1 MNYLSAEN
9 ISKSFTEKELFSNL
23 SFGINKGDK
32 VAMIAGNGA
41 GKTTLLK
48 VLAGKEFPDSGK
60 VVMRNGIKV
69 GFLEQ
74 DPDFNQA
81 VSINQFI
88 ERSHSEVFTIIRDYK
103 KALEAQS
110 ENYTDET
117 HAIFET
123 ASTRMDQYHAWDY
136 ERKITELLTRFSIT
150 DLEQTIDT
158 LSGGQKKRLALALT
172 LLDSPDV
179 LLLDEPT
186 NHLDIEMIEWLEKY
200 LTQSNM
206 TLLVVTHDRY
216 FLDQVCNRIMEM
228 ESGKLFF
235 YHGNYSYFLEKRAE
249 REEVEKAGI
258 NKARQLMKKE
268 LEWLRRMPKARTT
281 KSKARIDSF
290 DEIRD
295 KATGKK
301 IQQNINLEIK
311 MTRVGGKIL
320 EVEKVSKSYG
330 DLKILEHFEYIF
342 KKGERIGIIGKNGA
356 GKTSFLNILTGKERA
371 DSGKVTRGETT
382 VFGFYTQEGLK
393 VNENKKV
400 IDVVKDIA
408 EVIITGNGS
417 TLTASQFLHHFL
429 FTAELQHTLVSKL
442 SGGEKRRL
450 LLLTVLIRNPN
461 FLIMDEPTNDLDIA
475 TLNKLEDFLTDFGG
489 CLILVS
495 HDRYFLDK
503 LVDHLFI
510 FEGNGVIRD
519 FYGTYSEYKLSNEI
533 LLKQQNRL
541 SVPKSK
547 SVKGDKDKSVIRE
560 KTKLT
565 FKEKLEMEQLE
576 KEINVLE
583 NEKSNLERTIIS
595 GDKNYE
601 ELETISHRISDTIKE
616 IEIKTNRWMELAS
629 FTDS

>member
-9 ISKSFTEKELFSNL
+9 ISKSFTDKILFSNL
-23 SFGINKGDK
+23 SFGLNKGDK

-48 VLAGKEFPDSGK
+48 ILAGKDVPDHGK
-60 VVMRNGIKV
+60 LVLRNGIKV

-74 DPDFNQA
+74 DPDFNQSL
-81 VSINQFI
+81 SIIKYI
-88 ERSHSEVFTIIRDYK
+88 ESSHSEVFTIIRDYK
-103 KALEAQS
+103 KALEIQS
-110 ENYTDET
+110 ENYTEET

-123 ASTRMDQYHAWDY
+123 ASTKMDQYHAWDY
-136 ERKITELLTRFSIT
+136 ERRIIELLTRFNIT
-150 DLEQTIDT
+150 DLEQSIDT
-158 LSGGQKKRLALALT
+158 LSGGQKKRLALAIV
-172 LLDSPDV
+172 LLDNPDV

-186 NHLDIEMIEWLEKY
+186 NHLDIEMIEWLEKH
-200 LTQSNM
+200 LSQSNI

-216 FLDQVCNRIMEM
+216 FLDQVCNRIIELDY
-228 ESGKLFF
+228 GKL
-235 YHGNYSYFLEKRAE
+235 YSYSGNYSYFLEKKAE
-249 REEVEKAGI
+249 REEIEKSEVD
-258 NKARQLMKKE
+258 KARQLMKKE

-290 DEIRD
+290 YEIRE
-295 KATGKK
+295 KAAGNK
-301 IQQNINLEIK
+301 IKQNINLEIK

-320 EVEKVSKSYG
+320 ELEKVSKSYG
-330 DLKILEHFEYIF
+330 ILKILHHFDYIF

-356 GKTSFLNILTGKERA
+356 GKTSFLNVLTGKEKSN
-371 DSGKVTRGETT
+371 SGKVIKGETT

-393 VNENKKV
+393 VDENKKV

-450 LLLTVLIRNPN
+450 LLLTVLIKNPN

-475 TLNKLEDFLTDFGG
+475 TLNKLEEFLSDFGG

-503 LVDHLFI
+503 LIDHLFI
-510 FEGNGVIRD
+510 FEGDGVIHD
-519 FYGTYSEYKLSNEI
+519 YYGTYSDYKLSIES
-533 LLKQQNRL
+533 LLKKQNKSNATRRKAGKENPDL
-541 SVPKSK
+541 NVPK
-547 SVKGDKDKSVIRE
+547 E

-565 FKEKLEMEQLE
+565 YKENLELANLE
-576 KEINVLE
+576 KEINELE
-583 NEKSNLERTIIS
+583 KEKNNLEKAITS

-601 ELETISHRISDTIKE
+601 ELETISKRISDMIKE
-616 IEIKTNRWMELAS
+616 IDEKTTRWLELAS
-629 FTDS
+629 FTNL